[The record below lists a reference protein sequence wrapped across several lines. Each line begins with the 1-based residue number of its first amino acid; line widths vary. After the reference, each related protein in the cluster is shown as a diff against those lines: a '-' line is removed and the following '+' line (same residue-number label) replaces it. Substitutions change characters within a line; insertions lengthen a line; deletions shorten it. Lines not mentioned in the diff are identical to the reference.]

1 MKDTMETSQ
10 PSVATAAVNYI
21 LNRCMP
27 FICVAGLL
35 IYACGYDSLIP
46 YAVLG
51 FMWFASRFSFA
62 CGFASAIMDHA
73 IKTYMAVSLEDF
85 EDKEEEIVE
94 SKKEERK

>member
-1 MKDTMETSQ
+1 MKDTTEISQ
-10 PSVATAAVNYI
+10 PSMATAAINYI
-21 LNRCMP
+21 LNRFMP
-27 FICVAGLL
+27 FLCVGGLL

-62 CGFASAIMDHA
+62 CGFASAIMDHE
-73 IKTYMAVSLEDF
+73 IITYMAVSAEDF

>member
-10 PSVATAAVNYI
+10 PSVSTAAVNYI

-35 IYACGYDSLIP
+35 IYECGYDSLIP

-62 CGFASAIMDHA
+62 CGFASAILEHEPLA
-73 IKTYMAVSLEDF
+73 RMAFSLEDF
-85 EDKEEEIVE
+85 EDDEEKIVE
-94 SKKEERK
+94 SKEREQK